1 MVSESKRYIAGNVL
15 CQWISLVANLVMMV
29 WVTNLLASLFA
40 GTVDR
45 NTLLAT
51 LGLPLERWWCDVFA
65 PPFPV
70 EWGIWPPAR

>member
-1 MVSESKRYIAGNVL
+1 MLNKRLIGMVSESKRYIAGNVL

-45 NTLLAT
+45 NT
-51 LGLPLERWWCDVFA
+51 
-65 PPFPV
+65 
-70 EWGIWPPAR
+70 

>member
-1 MVSESKRYIAGNVL
+1 MLNKRLIGMVSESKRYIAGNVL

-51 LGLPLERWWCDVFA
+51 LGGCRWSGGGAMSLHHLFQ
-65 PPFPV
+65 
-70 EWGIWPPAR
+70 

>member
-1 MVSESKRYIAGNVL
+1 MLNKRLIGMVSESKRYIAGNVL

-51 LGLPLERWWCDVFA
+51 LSL
-65 PPFPV
+65 
-70 EWGIWPPAR
+70 IHI